1 MTEHEKMLVGAPHQP
16 YDAALA
22 TMRQR
27 CRDILWRYNTQTPP
41 HDTAARAAL
50 LTELLGELPE
60 GIHISAPF
68 YCDYGRHIHI
78 GKHFYS
84 NVGCTILDG
93 APVHIGDNVLFAPH
107 VGLYTVNHPRHPDL
121 RRAAWEQAL
130 PITIGDDVWLCSGV
144 IVLPGV
150 TIDAGSVIGAGSV
163 VAKDIPAG
171 VIAVG
176 NPCRVLRAIN
186 DADREQYA
194 AWGIRAN

>member
-1 MTEHEKMLVGAPHQP
+1 
-16 YDAALA
+16 
-22 TMRQR
+22 MRQR
-27 CRDILWRYNTQTPP
+27 CRDILWRYNTQIPP

-68 YCDYGRHIHI
+68 YCDYGRHIHV

-84 NVGCTILDG
+84 NIGCTILDG

-107 VGLYTVNHPRHPDL
+107 VGLYTVNHPLHPDL

-150 TIDAGSVIGAGSV
+150 TIGADSV

-176 NPCRVLRAIN
+176 NPCRVLRAIS

-194 AWGIRAN
+194 AWGIRAD